1 VQTTNQFYIRA
12 LLVKSK
18 VVAYAAHSNSE
29 KGEDMLNSLREAI
42 SFVSKA
48 LDLIAP
54 QG

>member
-1 VQTTNQFYIRA
+1 
-12 LLVKSK
+12 